1 MMMTIKQDI
10 ALELQRLAPHGGE
23 LEVRTATGRVV
34 GQLDVVDAVGC
45 AFTRFDYQS
54 SNLANATV
62 DSLKALSAKIQQ
74 RLTYLLEPISLLET
88 DSESVSI
95 QMRSSPP
102 QVGDDGRSYYE
113 LLVRRGGEVTLRRY
127 HKAAGQPRQVIPAHV
142 TREVLGRLADDF
154 VSVVG

>member
-10 ALELQRLAPHGGE
+10 ASELQRLAPSGGE
-23 LEVRTATGRVV
+23 LEVRTPNGRIV
-34 GQLDVVDAVGC
+34 GNLDAVDAIGC
-45 AFTRFDYQS
+45 SFTRFDYQS
-54 SNLANATV
+54 ASLANATI

-74 RLTYLLEPISLLET
+74 RLTYLLEPVSLLEV
-88 DSESVSI
+88 DAESVSI

-127 HKAAGQPRQVIPAHV
+127 HKTAGQPRQIVPAQV
-142 TREVLGRLADDF
+142 TREVLGRLAEDF
-154 VSVVG
+154 IAVIG

>member
-1 MMMTIKQDI
+1 MTIKQDI
-10 ALELQRLAPHGGE
+10 ALELQRLAPSGGE
-23 LEVRTATGRVV
+23 LEVRTTSGRIVS
-34 GQLDVVDAVGC
+34 QLDVVDAVGC

-62 DSLKALSAKIQQ
+62 DSLKALSNKIQQ
-74 RLTYLLEPISLLET
+74 RLTYLMEPISLLET
-88 DSESVSI
+88 DAESVSI

-127 HKAAGQPRQVIPAHV
+127 HKAAGQPRQIVPANV
-142 TREVLGRLADDF
+142 TREVLGRLGDDF
-154 VSVVG
+154 VAVIG